1 MKKYAWSR
9 HSDDEI
15 WHGGVC
21 NSVKECVEEAR
32 LEDYKDTDTFAI
44 GYVEPYQVD
53 YVNSDMIIE
62 YLQEDA
68 YDEIG
73 EVSESWLDSI
83 TTEQREDLESRV
95 LKVVLEWLKDCK
107 EEPTFYKVLP
117 FDELTLQEALQKYA
131 HPTEKGGVQE

>member
-15 WHGGVC
+15 WRGGVC

-32 LEDYKDTDTFAI
+32 LEDYKDTDAFAI

-62 YLQEDA
+62 YLQENA

-73 EVSESWLDSI
+73 EVSEGWLDSI
-83 TTEQREDLESRV
+83 TREQREDLESKV

-117 FDELTLQEALQKYA
+117 FDELTLKEALQKYD